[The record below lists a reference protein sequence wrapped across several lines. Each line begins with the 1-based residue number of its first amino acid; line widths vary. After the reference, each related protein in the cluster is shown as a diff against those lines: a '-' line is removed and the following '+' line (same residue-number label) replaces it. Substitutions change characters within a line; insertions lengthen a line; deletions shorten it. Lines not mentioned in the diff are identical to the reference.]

1 MPAAAAAPSRSPAPP
16 GMKNKRKK
24 NGLCPPDPQSGRG
37 KVSQAAEEDPG
48 EGKVCVRLS
57 GSNQEVHLDKR
68 SFARRSAYFRHW
80 WSFNKDK
87 SEEEREERV
96 LQLHP
101 EQVSA
106 EALLVIAAFV
116 NNSILIYTTEE
127 LQLEQAEEILVAAN
141 FLQIDVVQDSVL
153 ELIKKMVSKENFVI
167 FYNKYCAAG
176 LRKLQTFIMS
186 TIVLPAE
193 AARRRKYGPVDL
205 VIKLQQFQ
213 FKCHKAVLVSASKKI
228 RAILEANSSIQII
241 EGADLGLTHENAQL
255 AHNMFERIYLNE
267 ESFGSDSMSDS
278 LEVLKLITILELK
291 DSLYQSHVESLCRRV
306 SVSNVG
312 QIYSAGVEM
321 GLEDVVSIALQYL
334 TFRIAQ
340 PSLQPLFLALPLP
353 HVSQVLASSSLNVPD
368 ELTVG
373 KLALKW
379 LETREKV
386 TITIIED

>member
-24 NGLCPPDPQSGRG
+24 DGLCPPDPQSGRG

-57 GSNQEVHLDKR
+57 GSHQEVHLDKR

-106 EALLVIAAFV
+106 EALLVMAAFV

-193 AARRRKYGPVDL
+193 AARRRKYGPPDL
-205 VIKLQQFQ
+205 VIKLQQFP
-213 FKCHKAVLVSASKKI
+213 FKCHKAVMVSVSKKV
-228 RAILEANSSIQII
+228 RRILDANSSIKII
-241 EGADLGLTHENAQL
+241 EGKDLGFTDENAQL
-255 AHNMFERIYLNE
+255 AYNMLERIYLNE
-267 ESFGSDSMSDS
+267 ESFGSESMSDS

-291 DSLYQSHVESLCRRV
+291 DNFYKSHVGSLCRWV
-306 SVSNVG
+306 SVSNVAE
-312 QIYSAGVEM
+312 IYHAGVEM
-321 GLEDVVSIALQYL
+321 GHEEVVSIALQFL
-334 TFRIAQ
+334 TFKIRD
-340 PSLQPLFLALPLP
+340 PSLQPFFLKLPLQ
-353 HVSQVLASSSLNVPD
+353 HVCKVLSSSRLNVPD
-368 ELTVG
+368 G
-373 KLALKW
+373 RAAGQLALKW
-379 LETREKV
+379 LETEEKV
-386 TITIIED
+386 IKN